1 MVPVQS
7 FSLKENGG
15 KNSKYDQS
23 NHFLNHFQLHQREWT
38 AIPDKADTICRYLT
52 IIFT

>member
-38 AIPDKADTICRYLT
+38 AIPDKAYAICWNLT
-52 IIFT
+52 